1 MYSSTDSAEIKTNL
15 NTLKIAEWYIKRDF
29 HIIPLSEDGEP
40 LISSWKQYNS
50 EDRRATIEDV
60 HQWLERWHRI
70 KFGAVTGKGSMI
82 IAIHVKEGGNVD
94 RWPLGARSKTSDG
107 GTNLFLW
114 HPGIP
119 NHKSVSVLS
128 AKDILPL
135 TDIYGE
141 DDFVVLPSYDGE
153 EKWIVEPDSF
163 NFAHLSYEDYPL
175 VIDDPNHELTDPPE
189 VLKEIALEQS
199 LQKQTLTKLHDAKP
213 LSAGKLRVWSIGEIL
228 THDFGPEEW
237 TVKSLITKQGIT
249 AFSGNPGDYKT
260 WVTIHIALCVSRNS
274 PVFGKFPTTQGGVL
288 IIDEEDHIR
297 VVKGRLELLGAKDS
311 DAIHYLSQ
319 SGFKADN
326 DKALQAVVDFVKEKN
341 IKLVIL
347 DSLVRIHQQEENDA
361 TGMAKVFSSIQKIIA
376 AGASILFTHHH
387 RKQYGF
393 GNSNPGQNM
402 RGSSDILAAVDSH
415 ITVERK
421 RDKEDCLLF
430 KQTKSRQG
438 EALKPFEIEIL
449 QGPSGP
455 SGFEYAGDYDEK
467 KAKAEE
473 VVGVLPDVLA
483 GGMKSRADIHDGLKE
498 DFGKSAIDDGLKFGE
513 ESGLI
518 ERVPKD
524 ELPKGDRRKVF
535 YRLLGTVQ
543 ISVGEDLP
551 TFFLPRVMEKQ
562 EAELP
567 NCDYEL
573 EEVNAEDDR
582 EEDCGDKSDLPAS

>member
-1 MYSSTDSAEIKTNL
+1 MG
-15 NTLKIAEWYIKRDF
+15 F
-29 HIIPLSEDGEP
+29 HLIPLGEDKQP
-40 LISSWKQYNS
+40 LIPSWEKYNS
-50 EDRRATIEDV
+50 KEVFATAEDV
-60 HQWLERWHRI
+60 KQWYKEWPNMKL
-70 KFGAVTGKGSMI
+70 GAVMGKGAMMVTV
-82 IAIHVKEGGNVD
+82 HVKNGGDID
-94 RWPLGARSKTSDG
+94 RWPECARSRARDG
-107 GTNLFLW
+107 GVDLFFW
-114 HPGIP
+114 HPGIMFCEFVTVP
-119 NHKSVSVLS
+119 SRKDVL
-128 AKDILPL
+128 PF
-135 TDIYGE
+135 TDIRGE
-141 DDFVVLPSYDGE
+141 DDYAVLPSGGE
-153 EKWIVEPDSF
+153 MERWIVEPDSW
-163 NFAHLSYEDYPL
+163 NFGHFVFEDYPL
-175 VIDDPNHELTDPPE
+175 VVDDPENEITNSPE
-189 VLKEIALEQS
+189 ELKEMALEQS
-199 LQKQTLTKLHDAKP
+199 LFRQHSPKPTDAKP
-213 LSAGKLRVWSIGEIL
+213 LSTDKLRVWTIGEIL

-237 TVKSLITKQGIT
+237 VVKSLITKQGIT

-260 WVTIHIALCVSRNS
+260 WVTIHIALCVSRNA

-297 VVKGRLELLGAKDS
+297 VVKGRLELLGAKNT

-438 EALKPFEIEIL
+438 EALKPFEIEVVH
-449 QGPSGP
+449 GPSGP

-473 VVGVLPDVLA
+473 IVGVLPDVLA

-498 DFGKSAIDDGLKFGE
+498 EFGKSAIDDGLKFGE

-535 YRLLGTVQ
+535 YRLLGAVQ
-543 ISVGEDLP
+543 ISVDEELP
-551 TFFLPRVMEKQ
+551 TFSLPSVIGKQ
-562 EAELP
+562 EEELP
-567 NCDYEL
+567 NCDYEF
-573 EEVNAEDDR
+573 EEVNAEADR
-582 EEDCGDKSDLPAS
+582 EEGCDDENDLPASYPI

>member
-1 MYSSTDSAEIKTNL
+1 MG
-15 NTLKIAEWYIKRDF
+15 F
-29 HIIPLSEDGEP
+29 HLIPLDKDEQP
-40 LISSWKQYNS
+40 LIPSWKKYNS
-50 EDRRATIEDV
+50 VDVFATAADV
-60 HQWLERWHRI
+60 AQWHAKWPHMKL
-70 KFGAVTGKGSMI
+70 GVVTGKGSMI
-82 IAIHVKEGGNVD
+82 IAVHVKKGGDVD
-94 RWPLGARSKTSDG
+94 RWPSCARSRASDMG
-107 GTNLFLW
+107 VNLFFW

-119 NHKSVSVLS
+119 SGKSVTVPSAEGVL
-128 AKDILPL
+128 PF
-135 TDIYGE
+135 TDIRGE
-141 DDFVVLPSYDGE
+141 DDYVVLPSREVEDR
-153 EKWIVEPDSF
+153 WIVQPDSW
-163 NFAHLSYEDYPL
+163 NFGHLAFEDYPL
-175 VIDDPNHELTDPPE
+175 VVDDPKYEVTSSPE
-189 VLKEIALEQS
+189 EQKAIALEQS
-199 LQKQTLTKLHDAKP
+199 LFKQRPYTFLDAKP

-297 VVKGRLELLGAKDS
+297 VVKGRLELLGAKDG

-347 DSLVRIHQQEENDA
+347 DSLVRIHRQEENDA

-421 RDKEDCLLF
+421 RDKEDCLLI

-473 VVGVLPDVLA
+473 IMDVLPSVLA
-483 GGMKSRADIHDGLKE
+483 DGMKSRADIHEGLKNE
-498 DFGKSAIDDGLKFGE
+498 FGKSAIDDGLKFGE
-513 ESGLI
+513 ESGI
-518 ERVPKD
+518 IVRVPKE
-524 ELPKGDRRKVF
+524 ELPKGGRRKVY
-535 YRLLGTVQ
+535 YRLPGTPQ
-543 ISVGEDLP
+543 ISLEDEFPASSLP
-551 TFFLPRVMEKQ
+551 IETGSQ
-562 EAELP
+562 EEELP

-573 EEVNAEDDR
+573 EEVIAEDDS
-582 EEDCGDKSDLPAS
+582 EEDCDGENELPTS